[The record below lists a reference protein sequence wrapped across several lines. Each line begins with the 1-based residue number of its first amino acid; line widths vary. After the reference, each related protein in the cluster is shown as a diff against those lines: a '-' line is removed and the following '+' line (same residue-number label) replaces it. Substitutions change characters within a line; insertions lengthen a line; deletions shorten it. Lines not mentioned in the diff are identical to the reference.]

1 MKKLKRLRTKRLIC
15 LVLAVLMAL
24 AAVTAGI
31 AAATAAFADEA
42 EGGGTGDPE
51 VSPSPSPVTDAT
63 DAPEV
68 MPSPTPVA
76 NPTDAPE
83 VSPSPDATSEPG
95 DPEASPSP
103 TPVPDSSDAPDEPGV
118 SPSPTPVPD
127 ATDEP
132 GEPEVSP
139 SPTPVPDTSDAPDE
153 PEVSPSPTP
162 VPDATDVPEVTPA
175 PETTAAPTPEPS
187 LEPTVEPT
195 LEPTPEPTP
204 EPAALE
210 IRVESPE
217 AQPDEALVYHFTD
230 LGEGIIT
237 FRWTQS
243 DPWDAYD
250 VLVTGPDGAEVFK
263 ARQAEASL
271 ALPVKEL
278 AAGRYT
284 LAVKAL
290 SGDIEAASAQLA
302 FELPDPSQVPGEN
315 PGGAGFPGGLPGG
328 FSGRIPSGFSFGS
341 LAGSAM
347 AGLAGEAEQGFRVT
361 PGKALTSDHAS
372 GSRSMRLYG
381 TVTPVSL
388 EEPAAELAYDGYAL
402 EIALDGGQGL
412 FTAAV
417 EDGALT
423 LTPAESGSAWTVN
436 GFALKTLSRSGI
448 DALRLVLDGAAV
460 ELPTDPGLQGPAYAA
475 LCAKG
480 LVSGDYEYTVT
491 AGDIRVA
498 VDGADYR
505 LGEDGALVPA
515 D

>member
-1 MKKLKRLRTKRLIC
+1 MKKLKRLRTKRLLC
-15 LVLAVLMAL
+15 LVLAGLMAL

-68 MPSPTPVA
+68 
-76 NPTDAPE
+76 
-83 VSPSPDATSEPG
+83 SPSPDATGEPG
-95 DPEASPSP
+95 EPEVSASP
-103 TPVPDSSDAPDEPGV
+103 TPVSDTTDAPDEPEV

-132 GEPEVSP
+132 DDPEASP
-139 SPTPVPDTSDAPDE
+139 SPTPVPDSSDAPDE

-162 VPDATDVPEVTPA
+162 VPDATDVPEITPTPT
-175 PETTAAPTPEPS
+175 PEPTDELTPEPS

-250 VLVTGPDGAEVFK
+250 VLITGPDGAEVFK
-263 ARQAEASL
+263 SRQAEATL

-328 FSGRIPSGFSFGS
+328 FSRRIPSGFSFGN

-372 GSRSMRLYG
+372 GSKSMRLYG

-480 LVSGDYEYTVT
+480 LVSGDYEYTIT